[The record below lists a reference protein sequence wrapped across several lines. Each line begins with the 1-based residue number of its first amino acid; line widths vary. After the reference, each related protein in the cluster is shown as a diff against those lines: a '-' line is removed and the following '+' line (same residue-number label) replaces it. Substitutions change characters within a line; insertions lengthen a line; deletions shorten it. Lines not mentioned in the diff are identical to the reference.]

1 MIKKTTLQLM
11 TLEELRFLLNVTNMA
26 LIVVSKNRYAEI
38 DFLRSEI
45 EDVMR
50 QKESKSNGN

>member
-11 TLEELRFLLNVTNMA
+11 TLEELSFLLRVIGMA
-26 LIVVSKNRYAEI
+26 LVVVSENKYDEI
-38 DFLRSEI
+38 DFIRSEI